1 MTGTIRHWLGIAG
14 VICAVALYGSTAI
27 AQESRGSIA
36 GLIVDS
42 SGGAL
47 PGVTVTVTN
56 NGTNGRTV
64 IVTNETGQYTA
75 LFLLP
80 GSYRVTAE
88 LSGFQTRDH
97 SAVIV
102 RVGERLQL
110 DMTLSPAGVAEQV
123 SVVAEAPQLET
134 STASLGQVITSKLIS
149 EIPLGDGT
157 AYGLTRLVAGA
168 TFERSYALQR
178 PMDNDNLRGAA
189 VTGTLNSE
197 FTIDG
202 SSNIVSQAR
211 VGIQPPADA
220 IEEFKVETAA
230 YDAQIGHTGAGGVNL
245 ALKSGTNSL
254 HGALSFYN
262 RDDSRSASLFASN
275 RLGTSKQPRDYNR
288 FSGMVS
294 GPIFKNKTFFMF
306 SYEKLQDDTVEA
318 LTTSVPTSRM
328 RSGDFGELLPLGVQ
342 IYDPATAQLVNG
354 VVTRQPFS
362 GNVIPANRIN
372 PIAANILKYFPA
384 PNAAAA
390 ADLSSNYF
398 IEQPWTYGYD
408 FQMVRIDHEWAQN
421 HRTYGRFIRNFRRE
435 ERFNFAGVQ
444 NGTEI
449 TRGSTDRFNYNW
461 AGGHTAV
468 LSPTMVLDLKG
479 SWLRFNDDLFPLY
492 DIDLSTLGYSPSTL
506 GLLGDFEQLP
516 RYSIESTNATTAG
529 RVATL
534 GAQQSG
540 FNNGR
545 TQPFYNVQF
554 AATATKTTG
563 AHTMKFGYDWRS
575 LRQKETN
582 LGWRGGAYAFDSSY
596 TRSTAAA
603 TGQYGQGIA
612 SFLLGLPNT
621 TSFIELRPDYDTTV
635 ISHGFFV
642 HDDWRVN
649 DRLTLNLGLRYDLE
663 LGMTES
669 EDRNIGPFDLTTPN
683 PIQAAAQAR
692 FASSPPAGVPG
703 PASQFHVLGGY
714 TYLSSDQSQAW
725 NADLNNFQPRVG
737 IAFKIDDRTVLRGGT
752 GKFVAPF
759 QLQGV
764 PGLISG
770 INQIGYSRNT
780 PVPVTS
786 DQGLT
791 FQANLSNPVPSGQ
804 LVQPVGS
811 SQGLSTNLGN
821 APGNIWNADR
831 VNPEFWRF
839 SIGVERQLPW
849 EMLFEVSY
857 IGQHGSNQAIL
868 EPLNF
873 VPQQY
878 RTQSLIRDNDAETF
892 LTQTVSNPFQG
903 LTPDS
908 PATNGATIA
917 RRRLL
922 YAYPQFETSGA
933 PCATGTS
940 TTFCMETA
948 RGTNMYN
955 GAIFRLDKRFTNG
968 LMLMTSYTWSHLTEK
983 VAPLN
988 PWDELEDRIGATD
1001 RPHRITLASVAE
1013 LPFGRGR
1020 RYGDGWNAVTD
1031 AILGGWQFS
1040 TKYEWQSGS
1049 PLVFNQNTYFDP
1061 QCGDPKQLKSQWGGS
1076 GNQIYG
1082 VDLPIID
1089 ISCFYTMNGQPFR
1102 NATGQPVT
1110 FTAAEIQLGQANLR
1124 KFPTTLP
1131 DVRFM
1136 EHHLLDLGVTKNFPV
1151 GDRVRVQVRIEALNA
1166 TNYTLF
1172 GVGNMVLTPN
1182 NAQFMKLNNIDSSTV
1197 MKPRDIQ
1204 IGARVTF

>member
-1 MTGTIRHWLGIAG
+1 MTRTIRRLGIAG
-14 VICAVALYGSTAI
+14 VICVALFSSTAI

-36 GLIVDS
+36 GLVVDS

-47 PGVTVTVTN
+47 PGVTVTVIN
-56 NGTNGRTV
+56 NGTNSTTAL
-64 IVTNETGQYTA
+64 VTNDTGQYAA

-80 GSYRVTAE
+80 GAYRVTAE
-88 LSGFQTRDH
+88 LSGFQSREH
-97 SAVIV
+97 PSVQV

-110 DMTLSPAGVAEQV
+110 DMTLQPAGVTEQV

-134 STASLGQVITSKLIS
+134 TTASMGQVISSKMIS

-202 SSNIVSQAR
+202 SSNVVSQAR

-245 ALKSGTNSL
+245 ALKSGTNAL
-254 HGALSFYN
+254 HGALSYYN
-262 RDDSRSASLFASN
+262 RDDARSANLFASN
-275 RLGTSKQPRDYNR
+275 RLGRSKTPRDYNR
-288 FSGMVS
+288 FSGTVG
-294 GPIFKNKTFFMF
+294 GPILRNKTFFMF
-306 SYEKLQDDTVEA
+306 SYERLQDDTIETV
-318 LTTSVPTSRM
+318 TNSVPTTRM
-328 RSGDFGELLPLGVQ
+328 RSGDFSELLPLGVQ
-342 IYDPATAQLVNG
+342 IYDPATARLVNG
-354 VVTRQPFS
+354 VVVRDPFP
-362 GNVIPANRIN
+362 GNMIPAGRIN
-372 PIAANILKYFPA
+372 PIARNVLGFYPA
-384 PNAAAA
+384 PNLPGA
-390 ADLSSNYF
+390 ADLSQNFF

-408 FQMVRIDHEWAQN
+408 LELTRVDHEWTPS
-421 HRTYGRFIRNFRRE
+421 HRTYARFIRNFRRE
-435 ERFNFAGVQ
+435 ERHNFAGQ
-444 NGTEI
+444 INGVEI
-449 TRGSTDRFNYNW
+449 TRGSTDRFNFNY
-461 AGGHTAV
+461 AAGHTAV
-468 LSPTMVLDLKG
+468 LSPSMVLDMKG

-492 DIDLSTLGYSPSTL
+492 NVDLAGLGYSASTL
-506 GLLGDFEQLP
+506 GLFGDFEQLP
-516 RYSIESTNATTAG
+516 RFSIESGAPTTAG

-534 GAQQSG
+534 GGQQSG
-540 FNNGR
+540 FNSGR

-554 AATATKTTG
+554 AATLTKMTG
-563 AHTMKFGYDWRS
+563 GHTMKFGYDWRS

-582 LGWRGGAYAFDSSY
+582 RGWRGGAYAFDSSY
-596 TRSTAAA
+596 TRATSAAA
-603 TGQYGQGIA
+603 GQYGQGIA
-612 SFLLGLPNT
+612 AFLLGLPTNS
-621 TSFIELRPDYDTTV
+621 SFIELRPEYDMEV
-635 ISHGFFV
+635 VSHGFFA
-642 HDDWRVN
+642 HDDWRVS

-663 LGMTES
+663 LGMS
-669 EDRNIGPFDLTTPN
+669 EAENRNVGPFDLITPN

-692 FASSPPAGVPG
+692 FAQNPPAGVPIS
-703 PASQFHVLGGY
+703 ASQFGVLGGY
-714 TYLSSDQSQAW
+714 TYLSGDQRRAW

-737 IAFKIDDRTVLRGGT
+737 VAFKLDERMVLRGGI
-752 GKFVAPF
+752 GRFIAPF

-780 PVPVTS
+780 PVPVS
-786 DQGLT
+786 NDNGLT
-791 FQANLSNPVPSGQ
+791 FQANLSNPVPSNQ

-811 SQGLSTNLGN
+811 GQGMLTNLGN
-821 APGNIWNADR
+821 APGNIWSADR

-839 SIGVERQLPW
+839 SMGIERQLPW

-857 IGQHGSNQAIL
+857 IGQRGTNQAIL
-868 EPLNF
+868 EALNY
-873 VPQQY
+873 VPERF
-878 RTQSLIRDNDAETF
+878 RTQSAIRSNEAETF
-892 LTQTVSNPFQG
+892 LTQVVANPFQG

-908 PATNGATIA
+908 PGTNGATIA

-922 YAYPQFETSGA
+922 FAYPQFDSSGN
-933 PCATGTS
+933 PCATGT
-940 TTFCMETA
+940 TNTFCLETA
-948 RGTNMYN
+948 RGSNMYH
-955 GAIFRLDKRFTNG
+955 GAILRLDKRFTGG
-968 LMLMTSYTWSHLTEK
+968 LMLMTSYTWSRLRET

-988 PWDELEDRIGATD
+988 PWDDLEERVGATD

-1013 LPFGRGR
+1013 LPFGHGR
-1020 RYGDGWNAVTD
+1020 RFGDGWNAILDGV
-1031 AILGGWQFS
+1031 LGGWQLS

-1061 QCGDPKQLKSQWGGS
+1061 GCGDPRQLKSNWGGS
-1076 GNQIYG
+1076 GNQRSG
-1082 VDLPIID
+1082 ADVPIID
-1089 ISCFYTMNGQPFR
+1089 VSCFYTLNGQPFR
-1102 NATGQPVT
+1102 NAAGQTLT
-1110 FTAAEIQLGQANLR
+1110 FNAPEILLGQANIR
-1124 KFPTTLP
+1124 RFPTTLP

-1136 EHHLLDLGVTKNFPV
+1136 QHHLLDFGLTKSFPV
-1151 GDRVRVQVRIEALNA
+1151 GNRVRVQMRIEALNA

-1172 GVGNMVLTPN
+1172 GAGNMVLTPN
-1182 NAQFMKLNNIDSSTV
+1182 NASFMKLNNIDSSTV

>member
-1 MTGTIRHWLGIAG
+1 MTGTIQRLGIVG
-14 VICAVALYGSTAI
+14 VICAVALLSSTTH

-47 PGVTVTVTN
+47 PGVTVTVVN
-56 NGTNGRTV
+56 NGTNSTTSL
-64 IVTNETGQYTA
+64 VTNDTGQYAA

-80 GSYRVTAE
+80 GTYRVTAE
-88 LSGFQTRDH
+88 LSGFQSTDH
-97 SAVIV
+97 PTVQV
-102 RVGERLQL
+102 RVGERMQL
-110 DMTLSPAGVAEQV
+110 DITLQPAGVTEQV
-123 SVVAEAPQLET
+123 QVVAEAPQLET

-245 ALKSGTNSL
+245 ALKSGTNAL

-288 FSGMVS
+288 FSGTVS
-294 GPIFKNKTFFMF
+294 GPILRNKTFFMF

-318 LTTSVPTSRM
+318 LTTSVPTARM
-328 RSGDFGELLPLGVQ
+328 RSGDFSELLPLGVQ
-342 IYDPATAQLVNG
+342 IYDPATARLVNG
-354 VVTRQPFS
+354 VVVRDPFA
-362 GNVIPANRIN
+362 GNIIPGGRIN
-372 PIAANILKYFPA
+372 PIARNVLGFFPEPNIA
-384 PNAAAA
+384 SA
-390 ADLSSNYF
+390 ADLSLNYF
-398 IEQPWTYGYD
+398 IEQPWTYAYN
-408 FQMVRIDHEWAQN
+408 FAMTRIDHEWTPS
-421 HRTYGRFIRNFRRE
+421 HRTYGRFLRNFRRE
-435 ERFNFAGVQ
+435 ERFNFAGQV

-468 LSPTMVLDLKG
+468 ISPSMVLDLKA

-492 DIDLSTLGYSPSTL
+492 NLDLASIGYSPSTL
-506 GLLGDFEQLP
+506 ALLGGFEQLP
-516 RYSIESTNATTAG
+516 RFSIESGTPTTAG

-554 AATATKTTG
+554 AATLTKTTG
-563 AHTMKFGYDWRS
+563 GHTMKFGYDWRS

-582 LGWRGGAYAFDSSY
+582 LGWRGGVYAFDSSY
-596 TRSTAAA
+596 TRASQTA

-612 SFLLGLPNT
+612 SFLLGLPTNN
-621 TSFIELRPDYDTTV
+621 SVIELRPEYDMEV
-635 ISHGFFV
+635 ISHGFFA
-642 HDDWRVN
+642 HDDWRVS

-663 LGMTES
+663 LGMTEADS
-669 EDRNIGPFDLTTPN
+669 RNIGPFDLTTPN
-683 PIQAAAQAR
+683 PIEAAAQAR
-692 FASSPPAGVPG
+692 FAASPPAGVPLS
-703 PASQFHVLGGY
+703 ASQFRVLGGY
-714 TYLSSDQSQAW
+714 TYLSGDQSRAW
-725 NADLNNFQPRVG
+725 NADLNNFQPRLGVTYR
-737 IAFKIDDRTVLRGGT
+737 IDDRTVLRGGG

-764 PGLISG
+764 PGLITA

-780 PVPVTS
+780 PVPVTA
-786 DQGLT
+786 DNGLT

-811 SQGLSTNLGN
+811 AQGLTTNLGN
-821 APGNIWNADR
+821 APGNIWAADR

-849 EMLFEVSY
+849 EMLFEISY

-868 EPLNF
+868 EPLNY

-878 RTQSLIRDNDAETF
+878 RTRSLIRDNDAETF
-892 LTQTVSNPFQG
+892 LTQNVANPFQG
-903 LTPDS
+903 LTPDTPGS
-908 PATNGATIA
+908 NGATIA

-922 YAYPQFETSGA
+922 YAYPQYETSGA

-948 RGTNMYN
+948 RGSNMYH
-955 GAIFRLDKRFTNG
+955 GAIFRLDKRFTGG

-988 PWDELEDRIGATD
+988 PWDDLEERTGATD

-1020 RYGDGWNAVTD
+1020 RFGDGWNAVMD
-1031 AILGGWQFS
+1031 GILGGWQVS

-1061 QCGDPKQLKSQWGGS
+1061 SCGDPRDLKSNWASSGS
-1076 GNQIYG
+1076 QLAG
-1082 VDLPIID
+1082 VDVPIID
-1089 ISCFYTMNGQPFR
+1089 ISCFYTTNGQPFR
-1102 NATGQPVT
+1102 NAAGQPVT
-1110 FTAAEIQLGQANLR
+1110 FTAAEIQLGQANTR
-1124 KFPTTLP
+1124 QFPTTLP
-1131 DVRFM
+1131 NVRFM
-1136 EHHLLDLGVTKNFPV
+1136 QHHLLDLGVTKNFTV
-1151 GDRVRVQVRIEALNA
+1151 GNRVRVQVRVEALNA

-1182 NAQFMKLNNIDSSTV
+1182 NASFMKLNNIDSSTV
-1197 MKPRDIQ
+1197 MKPRDLQ